1 MHGILPCDQYN
12 FDKTGFSIGVGGQQ
26 YVVTMDL
33 AKKCAESP
41 SDSNRDHVS
50 LVETVSADGSVLPPL
65 CIMKG
70 AVVLFQHVS
79 NYLNLDPNMLLATSE
94 SGYSN
99 DQIALSFIR
108 HFDKFSA
115 LRQKGAWRLLI
126 FDGHG
131 SHLTY
136 KFITYCWD
144 NKIIPF
150 GLPSHTSHILQP
162 LDVVIFQPLKHYHK
176 QQVEV
181 ATRLGCDDFN
191 KVEFLNAIQLIRRKT
206 FTETTIKASFR
217 EAGLYPLN
225 PDLVLSKLKTV
236 DRPSTPSTIESM
248 FAQSPPTPFT
258 PKSIDFFARNF
269 IQGINL
275 ENGEMKVRLDRVTK
289 LARCGIANAA
299 ARLAAEHELKVV
311 NAATNARK
319 RRQKSDRRQIG
330 NIGPVYISDARLTVA
345 KRNEKEDQKRQK
357 AAKRAAEV
365 VAKSQ

>member
-1 MHGILPCDQYN
+1 MAEKYKEEERRIALALTEFSESLQPNLNALAQKYDVPIHRLRRRAVGKASKTTCPKTNQKLTPEQLRALELYIKRLDALGQPPLLPIWRSATEFIQKKTSSPGTILKPLGHDFFKRYEAANTHIKKMKQKPKELNRVVSQEREVIIEYFRKYEDICRMHGILPCDQYN
-12 FDKTGFSIGVGGQQ
+12 FDETGFSIGVGGQQ

-70 AVVLFQHVS
+70 VVVLFQHVS
-79 NYLNLDPNMLLATSE
+79 NYLNLDPNMPLATSE

-115 LRQKGAWRLLI
+115 LRQRGAWRLLI

-136 KFITYCWD
+136 EFITYCWD

-162 LDVVIFQPLKHYHK
+162 LDVVIF
-176 QQVEV
+176 
-181 ATRLGCDDFN
+181 
-191 KVEFLNAIQLIRRKT
+191 
-206 FTETTIKASFR
+206 
-217 EAGLYPLN
+217 
-225 PDLVLSKLKTV
+225 
-236 DRPSTPSTIESM
+236 
-248 FAQSPPTPFT
+248 
-258 PKSIDFFARNF
+258 
-269 IQGINL
+269 
-275 ENGEMKVRLDRVTK
+275 
-289 LARCGIANAA
+289 
-299 ARLAAEHELKVV
+299 
-311 NAATNARK
+311 
-319 RRQKSDRRQIG
+319 
-330 NIGPVYISDARLTVA
+330 
-345 KRNEKEDQKRQK
+345 
-357 AAKRAAEV
+357 
-365 VAKSQ
+365 